1 MRALIP
7 GSFDPITL
15 GHINI
20 IERASPMFEK
30 IYVAV
35 MNNDS
40 AEHDESLSSKTQYMF
55 TPEERLELVRRSVAH
70 IPNAQAV
77 LWSGMLIDF
86 CDAYDI
92 VAVIRGVR
100 NAADF
105 EYEAIH
111 ARWNREHNSRAQA
124 LFMPADDR
132 FCGLSSTKIREAIAK
147 GELSALEGG
156 LHPDALNYIKQL
168 QKGIKQHGNKD

>member
-1 MRALIP
+1 MNALIP

-40 AEHDESLSSKTQYMF
+40 AEHDKSLRSKEYMF
-55 TPEERLELVRRSVAH
+55 TPSERLELVRRSVAH
-70 IPNAQAV
+70 IPNVEAV

-100 NAADF
+100 NSEDF
-105 EYEAIH
+105 EYELKH
-111 ARWNREHNSRAQA
+111 AVWNREHNPRAQA
-124 LFMPADDR
+124 LLMPAETKYDSV
-132 FCGLSSTKIREAIAK
+132 SSTKIREAIVS
-147 GELSALEGG
+147 GDVSYLEGSI
-156 LHPDALNYIKQL
+156 HPDALTYIKSL
-168 QKGIKQHGNKD
+168 R

>member
-20 IERASPMFEK
+20 IERAAPMFEK

-40 AEHDESLSSKTQYMF
+40 AEHDASLTSKTQYMF
-55 TPEERLELVRRSVAH
+55 TPEERLELVRLSISH
-70 IPNAQAV
+70 IANAEAV

-86 CDAYDI
+86 CDEYNI
-92 VAVIRGVR
+92 VAVVRGVR
-100 NAADF
+100 DSRDF
-105 EYEAIH
+105 EYEMIH
-111 ARWNREHNSRAQA
+111 AKWNREHNPRAQA
-124 LFMPADDR
+124 LFMPADPSFDSI
-132 FCGLSSTKIREAIAK
+132 SSTNIREVIAK
-147 GELSALEGG
+147 GELSALEGSV
-156 LHPDALNYIKQL
+156 HPDALAYIKTL
-168 QKGIKQHGNKD
+168 N

>member
-7 GSFDPITL
+7 GSYDPITL
-15 GHINI
+15 GHLNI
-20 IERASPMFEK
+20 IERAAPMFDK

-35 MNNDS
+35 MNNDMS
-40 AEHDESLSSKTQYMF
+40 KYEHGASSKEYMF
-55 TPEERLELVRRSVAH
+55 TPEQRLEMVRLTISH
-70 IPNAQAV
+70 IKNAEAV
-77 LWSGMLIDF
+77 LWGGMLIDF

-111 ARWNREHNSRAQA
+111 ARWNREHNPRAQA
-124 LFMPADDR
+124 LLMPADDDL
-132 FCGLSSTKIREAIAK
+132 CGLSSTKIREAIAK
-147 GELSALEGG
+147 GELSALEGSI
-156 LHPDALNYIKQL
+156 HPDALTYIKQL